1 MYKISKYLGVGALR
15 QRKIEISPKT
25 IHGPFGNYS
34 HGILDSGSGL
44 LVTSGQLGINLDG
57 SIPSSFVKQAEI
69 CFSNILSIIK
79 EAHCD
84 LVNIVRLNTF
94 LTDRKNLNEYMEVR
108 DNFFSNIS
116 VKPASTVVIVSGF
129 TKPEFLVEIE
139 ATALK

>member
-1 MYKISKYLGVGALR
+1 MA
-15 QRKIEISPKT
+15 
-25 IHGPFGNYS
+25 
-34 HGILDSGSGL
+34 
-44 LVTSGQLGINLDG
+44 INLDG

-79 EAHCD
+79 EVNCD
-84 LVNIVRLNTF
+84 LENIVRLNTF

-139 ATALK
+139 ATAQR